1 MNLRTLDLGA
11 FYLFESSEVENPRR
25 IRVQPLLSMGLGLAV
40 AEPRYNKLVVT
51 GNFHQM
57 LPRRFEFDFSA
68 RVEKAS
74 HDTPQFELPS
84 FGGAD
89 VVRGFQRDDGLGHRL
104 WSAQNELWVP
114 LPVGDE
120 TSQGLKAM
128 IREKVKLAPFFDV
141 GGLYET
147 TTTTPGVR
155 SGVGI
160 GVRFIYSPIIFKI
173 DYGYGFGTTV
183 NGGSR
188 GKFYFSVGSNLP
200 F

>member
-1 MNLRTLDLGA
+1 MNLTTLDLGA

-25 IRVQPLLSMGLGLAV
+25 IRFQPLLRMGLGLAV

-57 LPRRFEFDFSA
+57 LPRRFEFDFNA
-68 RVEKAS
+68 RFENAS
-74 HDTPQFELPS
+74 HDTPRFELPS
-84 FGGAD
+84 FGGAE
-89 VVRGFQRDDGLGHRL
+89 VVRGYRRDDGLGRSL

-120 TSQGLKAM
+120 TSQGLEAM

-141 GGLYET
+141 GGLYQT
-147 TTTTPGVR
+147 ITTTPGVR
-155 SGVGI
+155 SGAGI

-173 DYGYGFGTTV
+173 DYGYGFGTAV
-183 NGGSR
+183 NGGGR
-188 GKFYFSVGSNLP
+188 GRFYFSLGSNLP